1 MRGLTIIVRTSTS
14 VQANAELASTVA
26 VMGGRARL
34 YFERQAVEALAASP
48 LLGEARDMGVEL
60 LACQTALAD
69 AGLALDALLPGTR
82 PCGLV
87 HLMQTLGDD
96 RLVIG

>member
-1 MRGLTIIVRTSTS
+1 MRGLTVIVRTVAS

-34 YFERQAVEALAASP
+34 YFEREAVEALAGSP
-48 LLGEARDMGVEL
+48 LLADARNMGVEL

-69 AGLALDALLPGTR
+69 AALTSDALLPGTQL
-82 PCGLV
+82 CGLV
-87 HLMQTLGDD
+87 HLMQTLDND

>member
-1 MRGLTIIVRTSTS
+1 MRGLTVIVRTVAS
-14 VQANAELASTVA
+14 VRANAELASAVA

-34 YFERQAVEALAASP
+34 YFEHEAVRALAASP
-48 LLGEARDMGVEL
+48 LLADARDMGVEL

-69 AGLALDALLPGTR
+69 AALTPDALVPGTQ